1 VASKKDSL
9 LLKASDVKILLPK
22 VKESDPTGMVP
33 TTSTSITLLLGDC
46 LAVAL
51 MNKMRFSKERFKI
64 FHPGGNIGQTLLL
77 VSDIMITGNKLP
89 IISLNKSIYE
99 ATRVIDKKKIGLV
112 VVMEKNQVKGILT
125 DGDARR
131 GIKYYSK
138 DDHLRKFI
146 TSDPL
151 FISETATA
159 SKALSLMN
167 EKKITSLLVTSEKEY
182 NKSKS
187 TKKLKG
193 IVHIHSLL
201 QYGIK

>member
-1 VASKKDSL
+1 MIDQKKL
-9 LLKASDVKILLPK
+9 
-22 VKESDPTGMVP
+22 
-33 TTSTSITLLLGDC
+33 
-46 LAVAL
+46 
-51 MNKMRFSKERFKI
+51 
-64 FHPGGNIGQTLLL
+64 
-77 VSDIMITGNKLP
+77 
-89 IISLNKSIYE
+89 
-99 ATRVIDKKKIGLV
+99 GLV

-138 DDHLRKFI
+138 TDHLKKFM
-146 TSDPL
+146 TSSPL
-151 FISETATA
+151 FISETAPA

-167 EKKITSLLVTSEKEY
+167 ERKITSLLVTSEQDY
-182 NKSKS
+182 NKAKS